1 MSICSLSTSC
11 NLYQQAYADIISKRQ
26 QGYAKQLWQTIPK
39 GGAKAIAHPVLPA
52 QHTTEA
58 DLIACICA
66 AAVTPLHPAL
76 GRQAAEFAR
85 MLRETLLALDERLRE
100 IEHGEVRSHPAS
112 SSVQTTDPSASLR
125 TKISITEVLASSRRL
140 PAWRPCSSQRL
151 CPVLVQWQA
160 GYWLQALVQTAL
172 LDQADR
178 TDPNDAHPRAQSQS
192 GPYLDA
198 TE

>member
-125 TKISITEVLASSRRL
+125 TKISITVPHDMSGSVLCWFS
-140 PAWRPCSSQRL
+140 
-151 CPVLVQWQA
+151 
-160 GYWLQALVQTAL
+160 GKQALVQTAL